1 MEPIKIRPY
10 FGNGNLK
17 ENFVIFL
24 SRFNNTQNVFDS
36 FLCGKFGLIIFMMF
50 RQPDL
55 ISCDKKYNIFSRNL
69 TLANA
74 YLLICSE
81 PTTGKKI
88 LSEF

>member
-36 FLCGKFGLIIFMMF
+36 FLCGKFGLIIFMF
-50 RQPDL
+50 RQPDI
-55 ISCDKKYNIFSRNL
+55 ISCDKNTKFFLGISHWPTL
-69 TLANA
+69 T
-74 YLLICSE
+74 C
-81 PTTGKKI
+81 
-88 LSEF
+88 